1 MASTSEKKKTK
12 NVANF
17 RDLIAFVTGYGTT
30 YNPSKNTLK
39 IPQLNTIATTS
50 QTKLA
55 DVITKNTAYNNAV
68 NDRII
73 AFTGLKS

>member
-1 MASTSEKKKTK
+1 MASTSETGHAK
-12 NVANF
+12 NIANF
-17 RDLIAFVTGYGTT
+17 QDLIAFVVGYGTT

-55 DVITKNTAYNNAV
+55 DVA
-68 NDRII
+68 D
-73 AFTGLKS
+73 